1 MKTNITICVEKLYVQ
16 QADGSYK
23 WKSLHE
29 ERAIQTEQSNILDTS
44 Q

>member
-1 MKTNITICVEKLYVQ
+1 MKTNITIYAEKFYIQ

-23 WKSLHE
+23 LESSWGKGNPNW
-29 ERAIQTEQSNILDTS
+29 TEQHLDTS